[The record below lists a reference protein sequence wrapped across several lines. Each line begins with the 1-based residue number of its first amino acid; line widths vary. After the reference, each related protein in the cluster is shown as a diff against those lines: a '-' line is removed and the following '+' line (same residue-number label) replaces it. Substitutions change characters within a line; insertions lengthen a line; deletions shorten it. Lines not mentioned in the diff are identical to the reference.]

1 MIFQFKQF
9 DITQLRSAM
18 KIGTDG
24 VLLGA
29 WTPLENNPYEIL
41 DIGSGTGLVAL
52 MLAQRSNSRQI
63 DAVEIDDDA
72 FEECTENFENSP
84 WNDRLF
90 CFHASFQEFV
100 TEMKGETYSL
110 IVSNPPFYTDDF
122 KTGNSSRNQ
131 ARFENALPFNDLLN
145 GVNQLLSGDG
155 VFSTII
161 PFNEEENFTALAA
174 QYGLFPFKKTH
185 VKGNPDAKIKRSLIA
200 FNKHNSTCEQN
211 LLIIEKERH
220 NYTDAYKNLT
230 KAFYLKME

>member
-174 QYGLFPFKKTH
+174 QYGLFPFKKH
-185 VKGNPDAKIKRSLIA
+185 
-200 FNKHNSTCEQN
+200 
-211 LLIIEKERH
+211 
-220 NYTDAYKNLT
+220 
-230 KAFYLKME
+230 M